1 LEQQFRYGDSI
12 SIIRKQV
19 EDYEWA
25 LKEQSRKLEQARR
38 KESEAEQL
46 RKEANDLKAKPIE

>member
-1 LEQQFRYGDSI
+1 M
-12 SIIRKQV
+12 V
-19 EDYEWA
+19 
-25 LKEQSRKLEQARR
+25 KEQERKIEHARR